1 MGFDLRRAATGRS
14 MRVGK
19 REGWDPAANGVV
31 PIWDCKF
38 IRFVKSEKKKDHK
51 SEGGIRG

>member
-1 MGFDLRRAATGRS
+1 